1 MLANNFLTAL
11 LSSKFYNMRK
21 RLLMVGIVSVLI
33 ISLVYV
39 VWQAY
44 DFSSDYN
51 YATAKLD
58 IKNGNIRIINVG
70 IPKISS
76 IDKEI
81 EKVSTRYGFKNI
93 YIKKFTPQQTEKGIK
108 DYNDLINKYL
118 SYRNGLNWKIKYQ
131 KEVDSLYKLARPV
144 KNYE

>member
-21 RLLMVGIVSVLI
+21 RLLMVGIVFVLI

-81 EKVSTRYGFKNI
+81 EKVSIRYGFKNI
-93 YIKKFTPQQTEKGIK
+93 YIK
-108 DYNDLINKYL
+108 
-118 SYRNGLNWKIKYQ
+118 
-131 KEVDSLYKLARPV
+131 
-144 KNYE
+144 